1 MSGTPTMIELKN
13 YGDKAVAEPVPST
26 ATLEV
31 GSTAPIDAGSG
42 HLQRKLNAKQ
52 VQLYGIGTAIGTSV
66 FVAMGSYLPTGGPA
80 GLLMAFCIWSC
91 VAFCINETYAEMVCY
106 APVPAPFV
114 RFCSDWVDQALGFA
128 VSWSFLLTSLF
139 LIPFEI
145 KAFHKLIGF
154 WGDFPV
160 PATVFI
166 VMALYGILNCVSVRW
181 FGIAEFYLAIGKVVL
196 IFFLFAFVLVTMCGG
211 NPLGD
216 AYGFRYWS
224 DPGAF
229 AEYLV
234 DGVSGRFL
242 GFLSCLTYATFTV
255 CGFEYVSLVAAET
268 KTPRRILPAAY
279 KSYPFRL
286 LFFFCGAALAMGICI
301 PYNDETLNAIV
312 SGEQAGSGTG
322 AASPYVI
329 AMERLN
335 ISGLPHFVNA
345 IIMTSVFSAGNGY
358 VFAASR
364 TLYTMA
370 EQGRAPIIFTRT
382 IRSGIPIYAVCACL
396 SFSLL
401 ALLNVSDN
409 TTDVMGYFVS
419 LVTTNQLLN
428 YTATCVTYI
437 HFYHAL
443 KKQGISRNVL
453 PYKGRLQ
460 PYSAYI
466 GMIAT
471 TVMILLLGFYVFFP
485 GQWSVKWF
493 FLNYT
498 FVAVFPIAFVAWKV
512 VNKTTYQRLG
522 TADLAL
528 GGDVHEIDDYEKH
541 ADMEPLKGF
550 SGWMERIFGGVRE
563 RKRS

>member
-1 MSGTPTMIELKN
+1 M
-13 YGDKAVAEPVPST
+13 
-26 ATLEV
+26 
-31 GSTAPIDAGSG
+31 
-42 HLQRKLNAKQ
+42 
-52 VQLYGIGTAIGTSV
+52 
-66 FVAMGSYLPTGGPA
+66 
-80 GLLMAFCIWSC
+80 
-91 VAFCINETYAEMVCY
+91 
-106 APVPAPFV
+106 
-114 RFCSDWVDQALGFA
+114 
-128 VSWSFLLTSLF
+128 
-139 LIPFEI
+139 
-145 KAFHKLIGF
+145 
-154 WGDFPV
+154 
-160 PATVFI
+160 
-166 VMALYGILNCVSVRW
+166 
-181 FGIAEFYLAIGKVVL
+181 
-196 IFFLFAFVLVTMCGG
+196 
-211 NPLGD
+211 
-216 AYGFRYWS
+216 
-224 DPGAF
+224 
-229 AEYLV
+229 
-234 DGVSGRFL
+234 
-242 GFLSCLTYATFTV
+242 
-255 CGFEYVSLVAAET
+255 AAET

-329 AMERLN
+329 SMERLN

-370 EQGRAPIIFTRT
+370 EQGRAPKLFTRT

-437 HFYHAL
+437 HFYHAM
-443 KKQGISRNVL
+443 KKQGLSRNNL

-466 GMIAT
+466 GMVAT

-522 TADLAL
+522 TADLTL
-528 GGDVHEIDDYEKH
+528 GGDVLEIDDYEKH
-541 ADMEPLKGF
+541 VDMEPLKGL

-563 RKRS
+563 RKGIAD

>member
-1 MSGTPTMIELKN
+1 MIELKN

-145 KAFHKLIGF
+145 TAFHKLIGF

-166 VMALYGILNCVSVRW
+166 VMALYG
-181 FGIAEFYLAIGKVVL
+181 KVVL
-196 IFFLFAFVLVTMCGG
+196 MFFLFAFVLVTMCGG
-211 NPLGD
+211 NPLSD

-301 PYNDETLNAIV
+301 PYNDETVNAIV

-370 EQGRAPIIFTRT
+370 EQGRAPKLFTRT

-443 KKQGISRNVL
+443 KKQGISRNDL

-466 GMIAT
+466 GMVAT
-471 TVMILLLGFYVFFP
+471 TVMILLLGFSVFFP

-498 FVAVFPIAFVAWKV
+498 FVAVFPIAFIAWKV

-522 TADLAL
+522 TADLTL
-528 GGDVHEIDDYEKH
+528 GGDVLEIDDYEKH
-541 ADMEPLKGF
+541 ADMEPLKGL
-550 SGWMERIFGGVRE
+550 SGWMERIFRGVRE
-563 RKRS
+563 RKEIVD